1 MLVDLTAAGVTGKE
15 AQEALDRAW
24 ITVNKNTIPF
34 ETRSPMVTSG
44 IRIGTPAVTTRG
56 MKEPEMDAIAGLID
70 RVLRARG
77 DAEGRGLGA
86 GGRRLACRTVSPLSG
101 ATRVKCPFC
110 GHTEDRVVD
119 SRVGRD
125 GEFIRRRRE
134 CLKCNRRY
142 TTYEYIEDILP
153 MVVKR
158 DGRREPFD
166 RAKLRNSVL
175 KACEK
180 RSVGVQAVDDVVS
193 DIETKLHERAEKE
206 VSSRELGELVMAR
219 LQRLDQVA
227 YVRFASVYRQFNDV
241 TQFMDEVKGLIKKE
255 PKEPEKTKRRKARGV
270 GAPSGWARPSPWL
283 TRATLD
289 RRGRE
294 GSRRARSG
302 SSRPWR
308 PRRPASRP
316 RRGPRSGGCWRRSR
330 PRASPSPRR
339 WSSFTRRSASSR
351 RIRMIARSSGASMGS
366 CGGFPARTRSRSG
379 LGPCRGS
386 TTPASSGRRSSTR
399 SGCP

>member
-1 MLVDLTAAGVTGKE
+1 
-15 AQEALDRAW
+15 
-24 ITVNKNTIPF
+24 
-34 ETRSPMVTSG
+34 
-44 IRIGTPAVTTRG
+44 
-56 MKEPEMDAIAGLID
+56 
-70 RVLRARG
+70 
-77 DAEGRGLGA
+77 
-86 GGRRLACRTVSPLSG
+86 
-101 ATRVKCPFC
+101 VKCPFC

-193 DIETKLHERAEKE
+193 DIEAKLHERAEKE

-255 PKEPEKTKRRKARGV
+255 PKEPEKAKRRKARG
-270 GAPSGWARPSPWL
+270 
-283 TRATLD
+283 
-289 RRGRE
+289 
-294 GSRRARSG
+294 
-302 SSRPWR
+302 
-308 PRRPASRP
+308 
-316 RRGPRSGGCWRRSR
+316 
-330 PRASPSPRR
+330 
-339 WSSFTRRSASSR
+339 
-351 RIRMIARSSGASMGS
+351 
-366 CGGFPARTRSRSG
+366 
-379 LGPCRGS
+379 
-386 TTPASSGRRSSTR
+386 
-399 SGCP
+399 